1 MTRAWSV
8 WVLSLLLSGIL
19 AADARIWGK
28 EACDLAAEFE
38 AYGIENEGWNDPG
51 GYQDPGD
58 CQYVSDV
65 PLVLSV
71 PCLAPGFDV
80 RAGLLY
86 LQPSS
91 DDLGYAVVTF
101 EENFSSPVPI
111 ATPYWVIESFEPDY
125 EPGFEVG
132 ARYAFAR
139 PGANVQM
146 NWQRLRSKTLDFIPP
161 MQETGQWVSPFS
173 QTGPPEAET
182 YQEMLDNTG
191 VNDLRYAD
199 GRLEFAYDSVDLDLG
214 QQVNVGSAVEFRLL
228 AGLRYAR
235 LQEQLVSNFYGWE
248 PPAGT
253 PFPESVQRWI
263 SLNNTSN
270 FWGVGPRVGLDT
282 ACNLGGGWRVTG
294 NFAGAL
300 LMGRKQPA
308 QYLFRA
314 TTPELAAIGIDENV
328 ESIAS
333 GKFSD
338 VVSAFDARLGLA
350 WAHQLQKGGLLS
362 LDVGVMASVYNNAF
376 MGYETNNNV
385 LALQIG
391 SLSTASMRQTESDFT
406 LHGFYLTGG
415 YKW

>member
-1 MTRAWSV
+1 MAGV
-8 WVLSLLLSGIL
+8 WLRLLATVLACALGF
-19 AADARIWGK
+19 AARDAIGQN
-28 EACDLAAEFE
+28 EFE
-38 AYGIENEGWNDPG
+38 ISDASSWDAGACGACDPG
-51 GYQDPGD
+51 GYQDLGTCD
-58 CQYVSDV
+58 DECDV

-71 PCLAPGFDV
+71 PCHAPGCDL

-101 EENFSSPVPI
+101 EENYSSPVPI
-111 ATPYWVIESFEPDY
+111 ASPYWIVESFETNY

-132 ARYAFAR
+132 GRYAFAR
-139 PGANVQM
+139 PGADVQL
-146 NWQRLRSKTLDFIPP
+146 NWQRLRTRTLDFIPP

-199 GRLEFAYDSVDLDLG
+199 GRLEFSYDAVDLDLG
-214 QQVNVGSAVEFRLL
+214 QQVNVGQTMGFRLL

-235 LQEQLVSNFYGWE
+235 VQEQLVSNFYGWE
-248 PPAGT
+248 PPANA

-270 FWGVGPRVGLDT
+270 FWGIGPRVGLDT
-282 ACNLGGGWRVTG
+282 ACRLGGGWRVTG

-308 QYLFRA
+308 QYYFRA
-314 TTPELAAIGIDENV
+314 TAPDLAAIGIDENV
-328 ESIAS
+328 EFIAS
-333 GKFSD
+333 DKFSD
-338 VVSAFDARLGLA
+338 VVTAFDARLGLA
-350 WAHQLQKGGLLS
+350 WTHQTQRGGFYS
-362 LDVGVMASVYNNAF
+362 VEAGVMAAVYNNAF

-391 SLSTASMRQTESDFT
+391 SLSTASMRQSESDFT
-406 LHGFYLTGG
+406 LQGFYLNGG